1 MKAGIAFEILVK
13 RILISVGFSEVQS
26 DGTYIYDGSSGQ
38 MLQGLGEAHNADV
51 LLEPPV
57 QTPFL
62 NKIRLLVECKDYKRK
77 VGLDVVRD
85 ALGLREDVNHFELG
99 ITFPG
104 GHVERGESFTD
115 AVIREVW
122 EETGLKISEPKLC
135 GIKDWM
141 KDEETRYIVL
151 LYKTDKFEGIVTSSE
166 EGDVFWLTLDEMK
179 QRKLAYG
186 MDKMLEVFLNDNI
199 SEYFFFEENGKWIE
213 ELK

>member
-1 MKAGIAFEILVK
+1 MARTEKVIMTNMCMV
-13 RILISVGFSEVQS
+13 FSENRVLVQ
-26 DGTYIYDGSSGQ
+26 DKTD
-38 MLQGLGEAHNADV
+38 D
-51 LLEPPV
+51 
-57 QTPFL
+57 
-62 NKIRLLVECKDYKRK
+62 DYS
-77 VGLDVVRD
+77 
-85 ALGLREDVNHFELG
+85 G

-186 MDKMLEVFLNDNI
+186 MDKEDQDQKIMIYDSFFLQSPSLKSLINSSVLSLRLSIFSNPIFSITYI
-199 SEYFFFEENGKWIE
+199 SFECSFSMISFVYSIPDSVRHISLFLLSESSDTILMYPFF
-213 ELK
+213 

>member
-1 MKAGIAFEILVK
+1 MARTEKVIMTNMCMV
-13 RILISVGFSEVQS
+13 FSE
-26 DGTYIYDGSSGQ
+26 
-38 MLQGLGEAHNADV
+38 N
-51 LLEPPV
+51 
-57 QTPFL
+57 
-62 NKIRLLVECKDYKRK
+62 RLLVQDKRDDDYS
-77 VGLDVVRD
+77 
-85 ALGLREDVNHFELG
+85 G

-166 EGDVFWLTLDEMK
+166 EGDVFWLILDEMK

-186 MDKMLEVFLNDNI
+186 MDKMLEVFGGILIRNGKILLQRPKNDDYSI
-199 SEYFFFEENGKWIE
+199 IGGHVAAMETSIETLKREFEEELHTKIEVDNLLAIGEIYFPWGKRPCHQIC
-213 ELK
+213 LYY

>member
-1 MKAGIAFEILVK
+1 MARTEKVIMTNMCMVFSENRILVQDK
-13 RILISVGFSEVQS
+13 T
-26 DGTYIYDGSSGQ
+26 DD
-38 MLQGLGEAHNADV
+38 
-51 LLEPPV
+51 
-57 QTPFL
+57 
-62 NKIRLLVECKDYKRK
+62 DYS
-77 VGLDVVRD
+77 
-85 ALGLREDVNHFELG
+85 G

-122 EETGLKISEPKLC
+122 E
-135 GIKDWM
+135 
-141 KDEETRYIVL
+141 
-151 LYKTDKFEGIVTSSE
+151 VTSSE

>member
-1 MKAGIAFEILVK
+1 MARTEKVIMTNMCMVFSENRILVQDK
-13 RILISVGFSEVQS
+13 R
-26 DGTYIYDGSSGQ
+26 DD
-38 MLQGLGEAHNADV
+38 
-51 LLEPPV
+51 
-57 QTPFL
+57 
-62 NKIRLLVECKDYKRK
+62 DY
-77 VGLDVVRD
+77 
-85 ALGLREDVNHFELG
+85 FG

-104 GHVERGESFTD
+104 GHMERGESFTD

-199 SEYFFFEENGKWIE
+199 SEYFFFEENGKIVLLDYKTDYVEQRDGSDLVGKYGIQLKYYQKALERMLEKPVE
-213 ELK
+213 EKYIYSVNLERAFVVE